1 MTDYE
6 RALLEHLQEYLTPAR
21 KEKFTQI
28 LANRTRKITVVL
40 VDLFQQHNASAVLR
54 SCEAFGIQDVHVVE
68 TIYKFS
74 TKADIAM
81 GTDRWL
87 TIHRHRGENG
97 LDECFELLKS
107 EGYRTAATI
116 LSDQS
121 LPIQDVDEDSDFP
134 IALFFGTEKSG
145 LPDDVI
151 SRTDLEIHIP
161 MYGFVESYNVSVAA
175 ALSLNTLT
183 KKMRKSSRDWNLTST
198 EQEDLM
204 LNWTRKTVQSCAA
217 LERRFEGIWSERTT
231 MTK

>member
-6 RALLEHLQEYLTPAR
+6 RALLEHLQEYLTSAR
-21 KEKFTQI
+21 QEKFTQI

-87 TIHRHRGENG
+87 TIHRHRGDNG
-97 LDECFELLKS
+97 LNECFEFLES
-107 EGYRTAATI
+107 NEYRTAATV

-121 LPIQDVDEDSDFP
+121 LPIQEVDAQADFP

-145 LPDDVI
+145 LPREVI
-151 SRTDLEIHIP
+151 QRTDLQIHIP

-175 ALSLNTLT
+175 ALSLNILT
-183 KKMRKSSRDWNLTST
+183 DKMRQTTHNWNLSRS
-198 EQEDLM
+198 EQDDLM

-217 LERRFEGIWSERTT
+217 LEKRFEGIWKERCGVS
-231 MTK
+231 K